1 MENFMREEVS
11 NQIINDSLDL
21 KINVGQ
27 QKTMARTLSCLDIP
41 YNQLAIGGSL
51 NEGNQMFENVAK
63 LAISAFDATCSNLIN
78 KMTLS
83 NIESTIIKINT
94 EYEKVNK
101 NLEVFEMQ
109 LLDDYLDL
117 KIKQCRLQEKI
128 LFNKKQLKE
137 IEQTEKEIIKEQL
150 QEEKRIQK
158 EQDKLEKELV
168 NLQYKFNKQLE
179 NDKIYDTELKQ
190 SIENI
195 EERIKE
201 NEYALTHKRAG
212 YVYVV
217 SNDDMKDGQYKIG
230 ITRRSVEER
239 MKELGSGASHSFG
252 MNVHGYTYCD
262 DCFEVESAL
271 HRYFS
276 KQRVNQLNP
285 RKEWFRTTL
294 PEIQNA
300 FKELFDINI
309 VLEDTNNED
318 YLYSKQKKEQK
329 T

>member
-1 MENFMREEVS
+1 MREEIS
-11 NQIINDSLDL
+11 NQIISDSIDL
-21 KINVGQ
+21 KSNIAR
-27 QKTMARTLSCLDIP
+27 QKELSRTLSCVKIP
-41 YNQLAIGGSL
+41 YNQFMIDGNLYV
-51 NEGNQMFENVAK
+51 GNQMFENIAK
-63 LAISAFDATCSNLIN
+63 LSVKTFDSLCDNHIN
-78 KMTLS
+78 KMTLK

-94 EYEKVNK
+94 EYEKINQH
-101 NLEVFEMQ
+101 LEIFNIEILQ
-109 LLDDYLDL
+109 NYLEL
-117 KIKQCRLQEKI
+117 KIQQCRIQEKI

-137 IEQTEKEIIKEQL
+137 IEQTEKEILKEQL
-150 QEEKRIQK
+150 QEEKRIQR

-168 NLQYKFNKQLE
+168 NLQYKFNTQLE
-179 NDKIYDTELKQ
+179 NDKIYDKELKQ

-195 EERIKE
+195 EARIKE

-252 MNVHGYTYCD
+252 MNVHGYTYCN

-294 PEIQNA
+294 PDIQNA

-309 VLEDTNNED
+309 ALEDTSNED
-318 YLYSKQKKEQK
+318 YLYSQQKKE
-329 T
+329 

>member
-1 MENFMREEVS
+1 MREKIS
-11 NQIINDSLDL
+11 NQIINDSIDL
-21 KINVGQ
+21 KSNIAK
-27 QKTMARTLSCLDIP
+27 QKELSRTLDCVKIP
-41 YNQLAIGGSL
+41 YNQFMIDGSL
-51 NEGNQMFENVAK
+51 YVGNQMFENIAK
-63 LAISAFDATCSNLIN
+63 LSIKTFDSLCDNHIN
-78 KMTLS
+78 KMTLK
-83 NIESTIIKINT
+83 NIENTIIKINI
-94 EYEKVNK
+94 EYEKINRH
-101 NLEVFEMQ
+101 LEIFNIEILQ
-109 LLDDYLDL
+109 NYLEL
-117 KIKQCRLQEKI
+117 KVQQCRIQERI

-137 IEQTEKEIIKEQL
+137 IEQTEKEILKEQL

-179 NDKIYDTELKQ
+179 NDKIYDKELKQ
-190 SIENI
+190 SIEDI

-262 DCFEVESAL
+262 DCFEIESAL

-294 PEIQNA
+294 PDIQKA

-309 VLEDTNNED
+309 VLEDTSNED
-318 YLYSKQKKEQK
+318 YIYSQQKKE
-329 T
+329 